1 MLALRSL
8 QRDPLINPLLQ
19 RELGRCDVR
28 ASVSVTE
35 GTSKLSLRFFFGAA
49 EGGRMPDVADIVA
62 KTERTFAA
70 RLLMLPAP

>member
-8 QRDPLINPLLQ
+8 QRDPLVSPLLQ
-19 RELGRCDVR
+19 RELGGRDVC
-28 ASVSVTE
+28 ASVGITE
-35 GTSKLSLRFFFGAA
+35 ETAKLGFCFLFGAA